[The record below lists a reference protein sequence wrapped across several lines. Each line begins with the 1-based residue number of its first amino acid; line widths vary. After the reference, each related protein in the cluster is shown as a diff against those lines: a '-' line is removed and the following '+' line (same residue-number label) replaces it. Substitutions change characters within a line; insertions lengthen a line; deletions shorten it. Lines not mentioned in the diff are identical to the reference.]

1 MKNYNFMVRL
11 ASLLLILFITKSGV
25 AQNIFDSISSQK
37 YAQFLFSNQEY
48 KLAHQEYERV
58 LFLTNSQ
65 DDSLKW
71 LCVKSLRLSGEPSLA
86 NRRILTFYPNKD
98 FRSSLL
104 SKEYMKTLFELK
116 RYDQIES
123 ELPIIHP
130 LDSNDRLFFLL
141 SSLYLSREY
150 TKADAL
156 IDKTVKPNTVVDI
169 FTPVQKF
176 QKDLNFKSPFLAGS
190 MSAVIPGLGQTYAGN
205 WKDGLFSLIFTGSAA
220 FQSYRGFHK
229 TGITSTYG
237 WVYGI
242 LSSVFYSAN
251 IYGAVKATNK
261 YNYLNHVKISIQV
274 GGVMDNYNP

>member
-1 MKNYNFMVRL
+1 MVRL
-11 ASLLLILFITKSGV
+11 ISLLFLLAITNSGV
-25 AQNIFDSISSQK
+25 SQNIFDTINSEK
-37 YAQFLFSNQEY
+37 YARFLYSNQEY

-58 LFLTNSQ
+58 LFLTNTQS
-65 DDSLKW
+65 DTLKW

-86 NRRILTFYPNKD
+86 YERILTFCPNKD
-98 FRSSLL
+98 FRSPLL

-116 RYDQIES
+116 RYDQIKS
-123 ELPIIHP
+123 EIPIINP

-141 SSLYLSREY
+141 SSSYLSRDY
-150 TKADAL
+150 AKADAL
-156 IDKTVKPNTVVDI
+156 IDKTAKPNTVVDI
-169 FTPVQKF
+169 FIPVQTL
-176 QKDLNFKSPFLAGS
+176 QKNLKFKSPLLAGS

-205 WKDGLFSLIFTGSAA
+205 WKDGVFSLIFTGSAA

-242 LSSVFYSAN
+242 LSSIFYSAN